1 MIYQKKNN
9 HNCCNYFDV
18 FRHHIDRINKQFV
31 WRVHQQRVIMP
42 EFNKINAIKELL
54 NVKYNFASV
63 SVLDWLTLFSVS
75 SHYILNS
82 HIFLFYFYIS
92 MY

>member
-1 MIYQKKNN
+1 
-9 HNCCNYFDV
+9 
-18 FRHHIDRINKQFV
+18 
-31 WRVHQQRVIMP
+31 MP

-63 SVLDWLTLFSVS
+63 CVLDWLTLFSVS